1 LLDDTSSTQNKTKQ
15 NKNIWAKTL
24 SVDGDARRA
33 AETAAA
39 EALALRTLTLPRDPS
54 DIPFGALA
62 QLLDARGRTVANT
75 ATAAHLER
83 HIPVVADIEATQT
96 LLADPRRLKTAF
108 SVLFE
113 LERRRTAIARA
124 TPPRLVDLV
133 VESHLADIVTLRVQA
148 EQALWALV
156 RSLLPMGNQGG
167 GEIVADILQRLEARF
182 GDVFFF
188 FFFLSTIWV
197 FRFHPSCMNCMN
209 CKKKKRNTALFGN

>member
-1 LLDDTSSTQNKTKQ
+1 
-15 NKNIWAKTL
+15 
-24 SVDGDARRA
+24 
-33 AETAAA
+33 
-39 EALALRTLTLPRDPS
+39 
-54 DIPFGALA
+54 
-62 QLLDARGRTVANT
+62 
-75 ATAAHLER
+75 
-83 HIPVVADIEATQT
+83 VADIEATQT